1 LPSSGAMDQIEARLT
16 STWVLDSVDGDITE
30 WLTLEG
36 IGWKERQAFWMV
48 GYGKGMV
55 NLSLVVN
62 GGTVYNLWWL
72 DFFTKF
78 RCQFKL
84 DDQKH
89 AMLFTDFAPLMPFR
103 NFSVQGKMTD
113 EGVIETSMFNDK
125 DELHSKSSRSV
136 SEDGATLKTDIFFP
150 GSGKDIHISMTHKR
164 AEAAKL
170 AAADCTGWCPNVS
183 IGDASAE
190 AGVEKRSAVSAP
202 LHTFFSGVADLM
214 ECMEHG
220 KRKIEETPGGDK
232 SSLSVIST
240 TEFNINVTKESG
252 AVEVFEHKLDKG
264 AGTMLV
270 VYKQGE
276 KEVGSWHLKAL
287 QEPLRVECWCSMDD
301 VYGSTVCALHVL
313 QDILDKALKYKRRQ

>member
-1 LPSSGAMDQIEARLT
+1 MNQIEARLT
-16 STWVLDSVDGDITE
+16 STWVLDSVDGDLTE

-36 IGWKERQAFWMV
+36 VGWAERQVMWMA
-48 GYGKGMV
+48 GYGKGKT

-72 DFFTKF
+72 DDFNKF

-89 AMLFTDFAPLMPFR
+89 AMLFTDGAPFVPFR
-103 NFSVQGKMTD
+103 NLSVQGKMTD

-136 SEDGATLKTDIFFP
+136 SEDGATLKTDMTFP

-164 AEAAKL
+164 AEAAKE
-170 AAADCTGWCPNVS
+170 AAVVCTGWCPNVS

-214 ECMEHG
+214 ECIEHG
-220 KRKIEETPGGDK
+220 KHNIEDTPGGDK
-232 SSLSVIST
+232 SSLSVISS
-240 TEFNINVTKESG
+240 TEFNINVTKVAG
-252 AVEVFEHKLDKG
+252 DAEVFEHKLDKG

-270 VYKQGE
+270 VFKQGE
-276 KEVGSWHLKAL
+276 KEVGSWHFKAL
-287 QEPLRVECWCSMDD
+287 QEPLRVECWCTLDN
-301 VYGSTVCALHVL
+301 VYVSTVCALHVV
-313 QDILDKALKYKRRQ
+313 QDTLDKALKYKRRQ